1 MMIAKVFYLHM
12 LHVKAESSIIIF
24 IMLIS
29 LLLLSPKAL
38 GRQIQSK
45 LDQQIDSF
53 DSEAQ
58 SCEEQLIEI
67 AQRFQIPIGIEW
79 SHPRAKKSA
88 PPVHLREVTIRE
100 AIRHIIQNSGHEF
113 EMRDGII
120 HIFSASFVSDG
131 RNFLNLR
138 IPEFSLSNANLI
150 SASHQ
155 LKKSLF
161 LSLHPGSN
169 YGGGYGYG
177 TPRDDGFDKDNIS
190 FSGQNLTVR
199 EILTKIVTANGNAL
213 WIVRLIPSQ
222 MMTNEPFF
230 VQGPLSDEN
239 RNATNFIW
247 QFISLGKAPSQ
258 NKSQ

>member
-1 MMIAKVFYLHM
+1 MIAKVFYLHM
-12 LHVKAESSIIIF
+12 LHVKAECSITLF

-29 LLLLSPKAL
+29 FLLLSPKAL
-38 GRQIQSK
+38 GQRIQSK

-58 SCEEQLIEI
+58 SGEEQLIEI

-79 SHPRAKKSA
+79 SDTRAKKSA
-88 PPVHLREVTIRE
+88 PPVHLREITIRE
-100 AIRHIIQNSGHEF
+100 AIRHIIQSSGHEF
-113 EMRDGII
+113 EMKDGII
-120 HIFSASFVSDG
+120 HIFSSSFVSDG

-138 IPEFSLSNANLI
+138 ISEFSLSNANLI
-150 SASHQ
+150 DASHQ
-155 LKKSLF
+155 LKTSLL

-177 TPRDDGFDKDNIS
+177 TPRDDGFDKNSIS
-190 FSGQNLTVR
+190 FSGRNLTVR
-199 EILTKIVTANGNAL
+199 EILNKIVVANGNAL

-258 NKSQ
+258 SKSQ